1 MGRKENKCSGKNYGS
16 FFPKQLSNLGPERN
30 NTWAGH
36 SAAILP
42 EKPACLEAAIPDL
55 DDSNNL
61 LDRRPGGFFFFFL
74 MTELFGY
81 QQSISNFILCTVAS
95 YSTSFKFHFSW
106 CHKKMEEQEIR
117 IISFGVYLLTFIF
130 KIWQP
135 IHALDMSLWLF
146 QVIQKDPCFLHLNKN
161 QKLDIISIALLHII
175 ASHQYAK
182 LGREDAFHREPL
194 NSEEKMVWFLVES
207 GWS

>member
-1 MGRKENKCSGKNYGS
+1 MAVFSPNN
-16 FFPKQLSNLGPERN
+16 FP
-30 NTWAGH
+30 TWAQKEITLGL
-36 SAAILP
+36 ATQQQF
-42 EKPACLEAAIPDL
+42 CLKSPL
-55 DDSNNL
+55 VWKL
-61 LDRRPGGFFFFFL
+61 LFQTLMIQITYWIGGREVFFFFFL

-81 QQSISNFILCTVAS
+81 QQSISNFTLCTVTS

-146 QVIQKDPCFLHLNKN
+146 QVIQQDPCFLHLNKN
-161 QKLDIISIALLHII
+161 QKLDIISISLLHII

-182 LGREDAFHREPL
+182 LGREDAFDREPL

>member
-61 LDRRPGGFFFFFL
+61 LDRRPGVFFFFNDRVVWLSTKYIKF
-74 MTELFGY
+74 
-81 QQSISNFILCTVAS
+81 
-95 YSTSFKFHFSW
+95 YSMY
-106 CHKKMEEQEIR
+106 CH
-117 IISFGVYLLTFIF
+117 LL
-130 KIWQP
+130 
-135 IHALDMSLWLF
+135 
-146 QVIQKDPCFLHLNKN
+146 LN
-161 QKLDIISIALLHII
+161 LL
-175 ASHQYAK
+175 
-182 LGREDAFHREPL
+182 
-194 NSEEKMVWFLVES
+194 
-207 GWS
+207 